1 MTPVVEVENLK
12 KHFPLRRGLL
22 ARSVAMVKAVDGVSF
37 AIEPGETLCLV
48 GESGCGKSTVGKL
61 LMRLIEPTDGTIR
74 RDGADIPHLTPG
86 EMRPHRRRLQMLFQ
100 DPYASLNPRLSAGQ
114 IVMEPLENYSDF

>member
-1 MTPVVEVENLK
+1 
-12 KHFPLRRGLL
+12 
-22 ARSVAMVKAVDGVSF
+22 VKAVDGVSF

-74 RDGADIPHLTPG
+74 LDGADITHLRPS
-86 EMRPHRRRLQMLFQ
+86 EMRPYRRRLQMVFQ
-100 DPYASLNPRLSAGQ
+100 DPYASLNPRMTAGH
-114 IVMEPLENYSDF
+114 IVMEPLENYSDFTSQERE